1 MVAESLLMCCF
12 KIVWFTDRHPQAA
25 AGQAGGRATHRHFRG
40 EYTLVLSVVFR
51 MACLLPLLSV
61 PAKSFKPGLHI
72 IDVMQDEDRVW
83 IVTELCSGGDLEH
96 FIKVR
101 DLMICEVGGAHRC
114 ALSAS
119 WKLAHTPEPVLSGV
133 PLLAGLRA
141 HDRTRGCA
149 CST

>member
-1 MVAESLLMCCF
+1 MMCCF
-12 KIVWFTDRHPQAA
+12 NIYGLQIDTLRQLQDRPEVV
-25 AGQAGGRATHRHFRG
+25 RLIDTF
-40 EYTLVLSVVFR
+40 EVSILWCCVVFR